1 MNNKEVV
8 DKIFTKLAE
17 GMIFK
22 CETINDVEEV
32 DKYITQLKDK
42 GHPMDEIRYLWNQ
55 LHMVAEGIERNLWD

>member
-17 GMIFK
+17 EMIFK